1 MRLRNLVLLVVVA
14 LGVLGLLRRRTP
26 SEFVDVDFEDG
37 STIRLASGA
46 EAHDLLDDARTVL
59 ELA

>member
-1 MRLRNLVLLVVVA
+1 VRLRNFLLLAVVA

-26 SEFVDVDFEDG
+26 SEFVDVDFDDG

-46 EAHDLLDDARTVL
+46 EADDLLDDAHTIL